1 MLRPEQHS
9 GLRVATRPRENRF
22 EKSHAEPQ
30 KMDRNTMMMVAIGA
44 LILAVLYLYRENQ
57 KLRVPAPASVPE
69 PAAKKIEEKSV
80 PVESE

>member
-1 MLRPEQHS
+1 
-9 GLRVATRPRENRF
+9 
-22 EKSHAEPQ
+22 
-30 KMDRNTMMMVAIGA
+30 MDRNTMMMVAIGA